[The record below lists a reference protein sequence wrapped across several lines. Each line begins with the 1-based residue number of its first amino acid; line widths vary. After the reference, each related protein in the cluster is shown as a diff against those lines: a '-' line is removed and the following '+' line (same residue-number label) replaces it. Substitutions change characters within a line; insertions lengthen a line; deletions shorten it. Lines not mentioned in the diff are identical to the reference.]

1 MQHNDNVT
9 ASKRAGRSTGL
20 AAAMALALAL
30 GGCASSSSVPRSFD
44 ISAPSTFPARAGA
57 VRGQLLVVEPKAIA
71 SLDTE
76 RIAVRGPGGAYSY
89 LTDGAWA
96 DRLPKLLQA
105 RLIQSFEN
113 ANRLRS
119 VGRPGDRLASDWQ
132 LLAEVRAFEVV
143 VTGAA
148 EVVVEMSVKLVN
160 DRSGRILSGRVFA
173 ARAPAAGTDAIN
185 VSAAFNGAVQNLM
198 REIVLWSTGQV

>member
-1 MQHNDNVT
+1 MRDADAGLPGLD
-9 ASKRAGRSTGL
+9 ASRRSLIVGSVAVVGL
-20 AAAMALALAL
+20 AVA
-30 GGCASSSSVPRSFD
+30 GCSSTSAPRVYD
-44 ISAPSTFPARAGA
+44 IVAPSTFPARAGA

-105 RLIQSFEN
+105 RIIQAFEN

-132 LLAEVRAFEVV
+132 LIADIRSFEVV
-143 VTGAA
+143 AQGAT

-160 DRSGRILSGRVFA
+160 DRSGRILAGRVFS
-173 ARAPAAGTDAIN
+173 ARAPAAGTDAAN
-185 VSAAFNGAVQNLM
+185 VSNAFNGAVQTVM
-198 REIVLWSTGQV
+198 REIVLWSTGQI

>member
-1 MQHNDNVT
+1 MQDGN
-9 ASKRAGRSTGL
+9 AGLGLDATRRSLTFG
-20 AAAMALALAL
+20 AMTVAGLALA
-30 GGCASSSSVPRSFD
+30 GCASTNAPRVYD
-44 ISAPSTFPARAGA
+44 IPAPSTFPERAGA

-89 LTDGAWA
+89 LSDGAWA

-105 RLIQSFEN
+105 RIIQAFEN

-132 LLAEVRAFEVV
+132 LLADVRSFEVV
-143 VTGAA
+143 AQGAS
-148 EVVVEMSVKLVN
+148 EVVVELSVKLVN
-160 DRSGRILSGRVFA
+160 DRSGRILSGRVFSG
-173 ARAPAAGTDAIN
+173 RAPAGGTDATN
-185 VSAAFNGAVQNLM
+185 VTAAFAGAVQTVM
-198 REIVLWSTGQV
+198 RDIVIWTTGQI